1 MKMQNSR
8 KILAAVLAAVVLC
21 AFLSSALF
29 IIHESEHNC
38 EGEAC
43 RICAML
49 TVCRTVI
56 RAFSV
61 ISAVCIVSILARIIT
76 YVINSRAK
84 SANTHTPVSL
94 RVKLLN

>member
-1 MKMQNSR
+1 MQKSR

-29 IIHESEHNC
+29 IIHEAEHNC

-43 RICAML
+43 RVCAIL

-61 ISAVCIVSILARIIT
+61 ISAVCTVLILTRIIA
-76 YVINSRAK
+76 YVISPRNKNAG
-84 SANTHTPVSL
+84 AYTPVSL
-94 RVKLLN
+94 RVRLLN